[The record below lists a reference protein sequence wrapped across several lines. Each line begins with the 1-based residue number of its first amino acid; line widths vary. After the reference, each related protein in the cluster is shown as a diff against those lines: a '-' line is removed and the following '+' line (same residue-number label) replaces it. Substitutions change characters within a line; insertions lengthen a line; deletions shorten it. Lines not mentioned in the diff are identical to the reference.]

1 LAENPDLV
9 KEIFVTQAINPA
21 GIYLMKF
28 YINGI
33 QSPVIVDD
41 YFPTKNKRPCYAS
54 TRDGELWVMLLEKAW
69 AKLYGSYSRIES
81 GQCVHAA

>member
-1 LAENPDLV
+1 M
-9 KEIFVTQAINPA
+9 INTA